1 MKSWLKSRTLEEVL
15 GQLFMVGIQSP
26 RFSGDA
32 DFLVNKIR
40 AGGFILFKRN
50 YQDPQ
55 QLAELCRRLQ
65 TGALESQGLPLLIAI
80 DQEGGRVLRLG
91 PPFTQI
97 PAPAE
102 MAGGTDP
109 GETLRRYA
117 RITARELKLAG
128 ISMNLSPVLDVNL
141 RGPEGLM
148 ASRCLGTEP
157 ETVGR
162 LGRLYIS
169 ELQRQG
175 IMATAKHFPGI
186 GDIELDPHQDL
197 PVQPKDQ
204 ETLGQVELVPFR
216 EALSVPVDAVMMTHT
231 IYPAWDPRWPAS
243 LSTALIAG
251 LLRRG
256 MGYRGL
262 VITDDLEMGA
272 IGRHFEIEE
281 AVYRAFEAEAD
292 ILLICHDPEKIE
304 RAYRYLLQKFKE
316 GRLSESRLRDSVER
330 VLFLKKKYLQKPFPP
345 AAETIRAYFQQ
356 TSAVSKIKTKTNE
369 QRTSNVEFKY
379 ENSLPSSPWL
389 RPTRSA
395 RPSRS

>member
-1 MKSWLKSRTLEEVL
+1 MKNWWKGRTLEEAL
-15 GQLFMVGIQSP
+15 GQLFMVGIAGP

-32 DFLVNKIR
+32 EFLLKKIR

-50 YQDPQ
+50 FEEPR
-55 QLAELCRRLQ
+55 QLAALCRRLQ
-65 TGALESQGLPLLIAI
+65 TGALEAQGLPLFVAI

-102 MAGGTDP
+102 MTGGADP
-109 GETLRRYA
+109 EETLRRYA

-128 ISMNLSPVLDVNL
+128 VSINLAPVLDVNL

-148 ASRCLGTEP
+148 ASRCLGSEP

-169 ELQRQG
+169 ELQQQG
-175 IMATAKHFPGI
+175 ILATAKHFPGI

-197 PVQPKDQ
+197 PVQPKDR
-204 ETLGQVELVPFR
+204 ESLERAELVPFR
-216 EALSVPVDAVMMTHT
+216 EALAIPVDAVMMTHT
-231 IYPAWDPRWPAS
+231 VYPGWDPRWPAS
-243 LSTALIAG
+243 LSPAIIAG
-251 LLRRG
+251 LLRRE
-256 MGYRGL
+256 MGYPGL

-281 AVYRAFEAEAD
+281 AVGRAFEAEAD

-304 RAYRYLLQKFKE
+304 RAYRYLLRKLKE
-316 GRLSESRLRDSVER
+316 GRFSENRLKSSVER
-330 VLFLKKKYLQKPFPP
+330 VLFLKNKYLQKPFPP
-345 AAETIRAYFQQ
+345 PDEIIGQYFQGLG
-356 TSAVSKIKTKTNE
+356 A
-369 QRTSNVEFKY
+369 
-379 ENSLPSSPWL
+379 
-389 RPTRSA
+389 A
-395 RPSRS
+395 